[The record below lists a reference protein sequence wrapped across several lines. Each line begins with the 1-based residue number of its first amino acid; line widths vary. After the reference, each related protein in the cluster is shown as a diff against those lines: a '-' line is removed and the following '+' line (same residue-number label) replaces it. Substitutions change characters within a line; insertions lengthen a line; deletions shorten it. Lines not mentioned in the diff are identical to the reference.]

1 MRKAIMAAVLGSLI
15 MLVSPAPAHAHAD
28 LVRSSPSNG
37 SSVAT
42 APSSI
47 RITFNEPVTID
58 AAAILDSSGASIPSG
73 AQVSGATMTLTPAS
87 PLRQGITT
95 ATFSVTSDDGHHVEG
110 ALSFVIGRPPAPG
123 SAQVLTTL
131 PSVRTTLSG
140 SHPSRLTASFGRRAA
155 SGEVVWTSPSLE
167 GSLTWPVR
175 PRGKASI
182 ATGVLP
188 FAGTWTMRA
197 TLAGPSGAIVVTTGT
212 ATLIP

>member
-1 MRKAIMAAVLGSLI
+1 MRKAAMAAVLGSLI
-15 MLVSPAPAHAHAD
+15 TLVSPAPAHAHAD
-28 LVRSSPSNG
+28 LVRSSPANG
-37 SSVAT
+37 STVAT

-47 RITFNEPVTID
+47 RITFNEPVTLD
-58 AAAILDSSGASIPSG
+58 SAALLDSSGASIPHG
-73 AQVSGATMTLTPAS
+73 AQVKGATVTLIPAS
-87 PLRQGITT
+87 PLRPGITA

-110 ALSFVIGRPPAPG
+110 ALSFVIGRPPTPG
-123 SAQVLTTL
+123 SVQAITTI

-140 SHPSRLTASFGRRAA
+140 SHPGRLTASFGRRAA
-155 SGEVVWTSPSLE
+155 SGEVVWTSPSLK

-175 PRGKASI
+175 PRGKTSI

-188 FAGTWTMRA
+188 FPGAWTMQA